1 MNAEEKFKII
11 SEGKHLGIS
20 KICKN
25 YGISRTL
32 YYRWLKRYEEK
43 GLSGLGPIKRSNQP
57 SNKINKETEFYVL
70 DLIKSYPDYGP
81 RALSYLLEEA
91 GYRISE
97 SGVYNIL
104 KRHNLSTKALRL
116 IFKNKRNTANKEA
129 LPDFNKIESGQCW
142 FFFTTYYGNFDLIGP
157 VYAYT
162 LYDYKSRIAC
172 SRLYSSL
179 SLEYFEDLLTAVAM
193 PVGQTLKFDTK
204 YLCLYGDEP
213 LINNKPK
220 TDQELLMTILEKNNF
235 NLSIHRIH
243 EGEFY
248 KKLQEDQALYT
259 KSCLKHLLRQNYEN
273 MDLDSLRFSMQ
284 EHLRNYNLH
293 DLQTYESGTFTPVDY
308 HVVLQDQEIILPLWA
323 YIDRPY

>member
-11 SEGKHLGIS
+11 SQGKHLGIS
-20 KICKN
+20 KICKK

-32 YYRWLKRYEEK
+32 YYRWLKRYEKK
-43 GLSGLGPIKRSNQP
+43 GLPGLGPIKRTSPP
-57 SNKINKETEFYVL
+57 SNKIKKETEFYVL

-116 IFKNKRNTANKEA
+116 IYKNKRNTSNKEA
-129 LPDFNKIESGQCW
+129 LPDIHHLKSGQCW
-142 FFFTTYYGNFDLIGP
+142 FFFTTFYGNFEQIGP
-157 VYAYT
+157 LYAYT

-172 SRLYSSL
+172 SRLYSGL

-204 YLCLYGDEP
+204 YLCLYADEP
-213 LINNKPK
+213 LLAYLPK
-220 TDQELLMTILEKNNF
+220 KDCHLIKILLEKSNF
-235 NLSIHRIH
+235 DLSIHMIRP
-243 EGEFY
+243 GKLY
-248 KKLQEDQALYT
+248 KIFQEDQAHYT
-259 KSCLKHLLRQNYEN
+259 KTCLKHLLGQDYVN

-293 DLQTYESGTFTPVDY
+293 DQQIYESGRFTPVDY
-308 HVVLQDQEIILPLWA
+308 HVALHDQETILPLWA